1 MKAIDPVGSAGSP
14 EDNAGAALTA
24 YLGDVLGQGVAGMT
38 QAALAE
44 VLAERGASEALVER
58 VLDALSLSEGARF
71 APGVGPAG
79 DTLVDE
85 VRQLITALEQ
95 EINS

>member
-1 MKAIDPVGSAGSP
+1 MKAVDLAGSADNP
-14 EDNAGAALTA
+14 ADNAGAALSA

-44 VLAERGASEALVER
+44 ALAGRGAGEALVGR

-71 APGVGPAG
+71 APGVGTES

-85 VRQLITALEQ
+85 VRRLITDLKQ